1 MVLAAFLVLW
11 AGQIG
16 TGIGLIRELLAARTA
31 AQGGLG
37 WVPVAL
43 VGAARRAI
51 CGTAATAAEG
61 DALLAALDVGGAAVI
76 FLAATGGA
84 VVPTIMG

>member
-43 VGAARRAI
+43 VGAAR
-51 CGTAATAAEG
+51 G
-61 DALLAALDVGGAAVI
+61 DALRGSGSWQVNRTKAAGTHGTLAL
-76 FLAATGGA
+76 LSS
-84 VVPTIMG
+84 